1 MAAGDRTDLLTVLVM
16 GDAPGHIQAGIQ
28 HGHQH
33 ALTGIAGR
41 PGLLHVHF
49 VIAVGVPGIIAHIAV
64 LLDRA
69 VIDVLHIGPSDP
81 VQLVN
86 LLQNAIGHLDRHAV
100 DQGGPAGHHP
110 IAGAAAIGSH
120 GGNRTGAG
128 QGSDLID
135 DALLLIQQLLGSLLG
150 IDRGQELGHGLSG
163 AGSLLRRGIGAGLVV
178 VHDCGSLKLHNGCDQ
193 LILVIDCLLCRGL
206 PQVCLI

>member
-1 MAAGDRTDLLTVLVM
+1 M
-16 GDAPGHIQAGIQ
+16 
-28 HGHQH
+28 
-33 ALTGIAGR
+33 
-41 PGLLHVHF
+41 
-49 VIAVGVPGIIAHIAV
+49 
-64 LLDRA
+64 
-69 VIDVLHIGPSDP
+69 
-81 VQLVN
+81 
-86 LLQNAIGHLDRHAV
+86 DRHAV

-150 IDRGQELGHGLSG
+150 IVRGQELGHSLSG